1 MSDEEYADLINEKQ
15 ELELRLRQLTSH
27 VETIKLML
35 NRIAEI
41 DQEIGM

>member
-1 MSDEEYADLINEKQ
+1 MSDEEYANLIHEKQ
-15 ELELRLRQLTSH
+15 ELELQLRQLTSH
-27 VETIKLML
+27 LETIKFML